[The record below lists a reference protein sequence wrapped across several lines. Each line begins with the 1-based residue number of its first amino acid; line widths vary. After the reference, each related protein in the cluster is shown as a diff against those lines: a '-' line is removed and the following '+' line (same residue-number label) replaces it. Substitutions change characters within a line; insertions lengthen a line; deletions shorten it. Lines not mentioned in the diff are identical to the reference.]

1 MQDNFDIQP
10 IDLES
15 LAEIDTMADLMIAA
29 TANTNADRLTVDTI
43 DRILLV
49 PTRRADL

>member
-1 MQDNFDIQP
+1 MHDNFDVQP

-15 LAEIDTMADLMIAA
+15 MAEIDTMADLMIAA
-29 TANTNADRLTVDTI
+29 TATGNTDRLTVDTI

-49 PTRRADL
+49 PTRRADK